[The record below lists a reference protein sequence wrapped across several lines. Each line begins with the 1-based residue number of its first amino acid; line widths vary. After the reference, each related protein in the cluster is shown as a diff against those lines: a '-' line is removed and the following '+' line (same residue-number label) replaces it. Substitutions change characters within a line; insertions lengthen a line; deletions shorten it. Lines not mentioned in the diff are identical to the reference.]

1 MGVVVL
7 REVMSE
13 TLVSNI
19 RLKLFKL
26 VQLIAPEGSSL
37 DAVFNSYDDWRQMRE
52 KSSSKNDADPTAQ
65 QSRQVNNRSS
75 VR

>member
-1 MGVVVL
+1 
-7 REVMSE
+7 MSE

-52 KSSSKNDADPTAQ
+52 KSSSKNASEAAAK
-65 QSRQVNNRSS
+65 QSRVNNRSS
-75 VR
+75 VSR

>member
-1 MGVVVL
+1 MT
-7 REVMSE
+7 E

-52 KSSSKNDADPTAQ
+52 KSSSKNASDAAAK

-75 VR
+75 VSR